1 MFPLLIRSRGEGE
14 EAKDERE
21 RERGQSKAKG
31 QKEEWISV
39 IKIDRG
45 GSNKRAR
52 DPFFC
57 LQLGFYIKSLFLIE
71 INDVDFNVFQ
81 SPSKMF
87 FFFKYRKLLISMT

>member
-1 MFPLLIRSRGEGE
+1 MRE
-14 EAKDERE
+14 KERE
-21 RERGQSKAKG
+21 DRARRKDRR
-31 QKEEWISV
+31 EEWISV

-52 DPFFC
+52 DPFFRPH
-57 LQLGFYIKSLFLIE
+57 LGFYIKSLFLIE

-87 FFFKYRKLLISMT
+87 FFFKYRKLLISMK